1 MFDYNFWIV
10 TCAHC
15 LLIRIKHAYILDDP
29 FDDPPQ
35 LAELIPE
42 ASPEG
47 KPKDEVLADALQR

>member
-1 MFDYNFWIV
+1 M
-10 TCAHC
+10 CP
-15 LLIRIKHAYILDDP
+15 LSLIRIKHAYILDDP
-29 FDDPPQ
+29 FDDPSQ